1 MRVLI
6 VDDSRTSRSIL
17 KKVLPPH
24 LLGDVVE
31 ASGGSEALEICRR
44 EAIQLMFLDLTMP
57 EPDGYQV
64 LSMLKERGAVP
75 PTIVVSADIQ
85 PKATERILELGAFA
99 FLKKTPTRAEI
110 ESVLERMG
118 LPT

>member
-6 VDDSRTSRSIL
+6 VDDSRTSRLIL
-17 KKVLPPH
+17 KKSLPPR
-24 LLGDVVE
+24 LLENLLE

-44 EAIQLMFLDLTMP
+44 EAIELMFLDLTMP

-64 LSMLKERGAVP
+64 LALLKEAGAVP

-85 PKATERILELGAFA
+85 PKATERALALGALA

-110 ESVLERMG
+110 ETTLERIG
-118 LPT
+118 LA